1 MVASFYVKLSL
12 ATCTVNQF
20 KCNDGRCI
28 ISSYKCDNENDCMD
42 GSDEANCTTGKDWD
56 LDFSFLKSLV
66 LFCKIS
72 LSDFYLI
79 SS

>member
-42 GSDEANCTTGKDWD
+42 GSDEANCTTGKDWV

-66 LFCKIS
+66 LFCEIS